1 MSAKEQEL
9 MKKCAQGSQKAFAE
23 LYRLY
28 SPLVYRFIFSFVKSA
43 ELADDLRQE
52 VFIKIWE
59 NRLTLLEVHSF
70 KAYLFRISRN
80 HTLNILKRASVNAA
94 AMGFV
99 LDNYYE
105 QSSPEDELVTKDYFA
120 YLNQVISKISP
131 QSRTVFILCRQQ
143 HKSYDE
149 VAELLG
155 ISRNAVKKHMV
166 KSMKILSLA
175 VKRDLNLPLSIALI
189 LLFKN

>member
-1 MSAKEQEL
+1 
-9 MKKCAQGSQKAFAE
+9 
-23 LYRLY
+23 
-28 SPLVYRFIFSFVKSA
+28 
-43 ELADDLRQE
+43 
-52 VFIKIWE
+52 
-59 NRLTLLEVHSF
+59 LEVHSF
-70 KAYLFRISRN
+70 KAYLFGISRN
-80 HTLNILKRASVNAA
+80 HTLNILKRASVNTA
-94 AMGFV
+94 AMGFI
-99 LDNYYE
+99 LDNYHE

-175 VKRDLNLPLSIALI
+175 VKRDLNLPLSIALL
-189 LLFKN
+189 LLFKD